1 MAHLNVRRQRRVG
14 EPSEKRAQ
22 TADDTGWI
30 DELSL
35 GMDEEFR

>member
-1 MAHLNVRRQRRVG
+1 MSAGSGGSASLQ
-14 EPSEKRAQ
+14 ERAQ
-22 TADDTGWI
+22 TADDAGWI